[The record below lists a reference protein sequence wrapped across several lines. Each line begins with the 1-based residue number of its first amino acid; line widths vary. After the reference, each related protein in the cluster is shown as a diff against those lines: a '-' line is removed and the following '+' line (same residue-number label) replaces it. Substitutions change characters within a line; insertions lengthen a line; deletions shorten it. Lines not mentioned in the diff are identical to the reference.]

1 MTKLL
6 DHAVTAARALTEED
20 QNALARVVLDEA
32 KRLAIMEGV
41 ADADAGKFIPHE
53 DMKAWAESL
62 GTDNELPLPQ
72 CR

>member
-6 DHAVTAARALTEED
+6 EHAMTAARALTEED
-20 QNALARVVLDEA
+20 QDALARVVLDEA
-32 KRLAIMEGV
+32 KRLVIMEGI

-72 CR
+72 CK